1 MDLSS
6 EDKLTIEYVPYINEA
21 LPTASEEEVSEEIAC
36 HRSDH
41 LLCVTLQVYLRSS
54 PLIDVDLRF
63 AGLRNDK
70 EISVLSIAKTAAR
83 SRVSAGR

>member
-6 EDKLTIEYVPYINEA
+6 EDKLTIEYVPDINEA
-21 LPTASEEEVSEEIAC
+21 LPTASEEEVSEEIAR
-36 HRSDH
+36 HSSDN
-41 LLCVTLQVYLRSS
+41 LLCVTLQVHLRSS
-54 PLIDVDLRF
+54 PFINVDLRF
-63 AGLRNDK
+63 AGLSDYK